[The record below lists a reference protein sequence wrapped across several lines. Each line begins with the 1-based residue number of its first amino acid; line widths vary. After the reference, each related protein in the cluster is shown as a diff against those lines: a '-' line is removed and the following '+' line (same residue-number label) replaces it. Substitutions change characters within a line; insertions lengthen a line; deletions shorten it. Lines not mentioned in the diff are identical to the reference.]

1 MCEIK
6 GVNGKIKL
14 KNGMNLTT
22 AWAFFIVMGL
32 LIIPP
37 TVFGADPEKIEVF
50 VSIAPQAYFVQRI
63 AGDRVGVSVLVP
75 PGKSPATYAPGSAQM
90 VKLSRSLLL
99 FTIGVPFED
108 ALIPKIR
115 AMAPG
120 LSIVDTGQGIPL
132 RQLDGEKEI
141 LEETHGNGKKNL
153 TIANGGDGEHGHLGE
168 EGEENDSHD
177 HGAKGNDPH
186 IWMSPLLVKKQAQNI
201 CDALITLVPEDEELF
216 RNNLHL
222 FQRDLD
228 LLDQKIATVLQ
239 PLRGDTIFVFHP
251 VFGYFADAYGLRQLA
266 VERGGKTP
274 KGRDLVSFIQLAK
287 KNSVRVIFVQPQ
299 FDQRVALKIASA
311 INGVVVPLDPLAQNY
326 IDNLSQMALTIQ
338 KALVK
343 KWFLFPLLE
352 IVSGDFIGYGNAQA
366 QKFLE
371 YPFHHGIHLTGK
383 DGC

>member
-1 MCEIK
+1 MVGI
-6 GVNGKIKL
+6 
-14 KNGMNLTT
+14 
-22 AWAFFIVMGL
+22 

-37 TVFGADPEKIEVF
+37 TVFGAAPGKVEVF

-63 AGDRVGVSVLVP
+63 GGDRVESSVLVP
-75 PGKSPATYAPGSAQM
+75 PGKSPATYAPASSQM
-90 VKLSRSLLL
+90 VKLSRALLL
-99 FTIGVPFED
+99 FTIGVPFEE

-120 LSIVDTGQGIPL
+120 LSIVDTSQGISL
-132 RQLDGEKEI
+132 RQLDGGKEI
-141 LEETHGNGKKNL
+141 LDQTHGHGKKAS
-153 TIANGGDGEHGHLGE
+153 TIANSGGGELE
-168 EGEENDSHD
+168 EHPGQGAEENEHHD

-186 IWMSPLLVKKQAQNI
+186 IWMNPLLVKKQAQNI
-201 CDALITLVPEDEELF
+201 CDALIALVPEDEELF
-216 RNNLHL
+216 RSNLHL

-228 LLDQKIATVLQ
+228 LLDQKIASVLQ

-311 INGVVVPLDPLAQNY
+311 INGVVVPLDPLAQDY
-326 IDNLSQMALTIQ
+326 IENLSQMAMTIK

-343 KWFLFPLLE
+343 
-352 IVSGDFIGYGNAQA
+352 Q
-366 QKFLE
+366 
-371 YPFHHGIHLTGK
+371 
-383 DGC
+383 

>member
-1 MCEIK
+1 M
-6 GVNGKIKL
+6 
-14 KNGMNLTT
+14 
-22 AWAFFIVMGL
+22 AWAFLIVMGI

-37 TVFGADPEKIEVF
+37 TVFGVAPGKIEVF

-63 AGDRVGVSVLVP
+63 GGDRVGVSVLVP
-75 PGKSPATYAPGSAQM
+75 PGKSPATYAPASAQM

-120 LSIVDTGQGIPL
+120 LSIVDTSQGISL
-132 RQLDGEKEI
+132 RQLDGGKEI
-141 LEETHGNGKKNL
+141 LDQTNGHGKKAL
-153 TIANGGDGEHGHLGE
+153 PIANGGDGELEHSGEGREGH
-168 EGEENDSHD
+168 DHHD
-177 HGAKGNDPH
+177 HGVKGHDPH
-186 IWMSPLLVKKQAQNI
+186 IWMSPVLVKQQAQTI
-201 CDALITLVPEDEELF
+201 CDALIALVPEDEERF
-216 RNNLHL
+216 RNNLHS

-228 LLDQKIATVLQ
+228 LLDQKIASVLQ
-239 PLRGDTIFVFHP
+239 PFQGDTIFVFHP

-311 INGVVVPLDPLAQNY
+311 IHGVVVPLDPLAQDY
-326 IDNLSQMALTIQ
+326 IENLSHMALTIQ
-338 KALVK
+338 KALV
-343 KWFLFPLLE
+343 E
-352 IVSGDFIGYGNAQA
+352 Q
-366 QKFLE
+366 
-371 YPFHHGIHLTGK
+371 
-383 DGC
+383 

>member
-1 MCEIK
+1 
-6 GVNGKIKL
+6 
-14 KNGMNLTT
+14 MNPIM
-22 AWAFFIVMGL
+22 AWAFLIMVGI
-32 LIIPP
+32 LIIPL
-37 TVFGADPEKIEVF
+37 TVSGAAPGKIEVF

-63 AGDRVGVSVLVP
+63 GGDRVEASVLVP
-75 PGKSPATYAPGSAQM
+75 PGKSPATYAPASAQM
-90 VKLSRSLLL
+90 VKLSRALLL
-99 FTIGVPFED
+99 FTIGVPFEE

-120 LSIVDTGQGIPL
+120 LSIVDTSQGIAL
-132 RQLDGEKEI
+132 RRLDGGKEI
-141 LEETHGNGKKNL
+141 LDQTQGHGEKALSVVND
-153 TIANGGDGEHGHLGE
+153 GGGELGHSGQ
-168 EGEENDSHD
+168 GAEENDPHD

-186 IWMSPLLVKKQAQNI
+186 IWMSPLLVKKQAQTI
-201 CDALITLVPEDEELF
+201 CDALIALAPEDEELF

-228 LLDQKIATVLQ
+228 SLDQKIASVLQ

-311 INGVVVPLDPLAQNY
+311 IHGVVVPLDPLAQDY
-326 IDNLSQMALTIQ
+326 IENLSNMALTIQ

-343 KWFLFPLLE
+343 
-352 IVSGDFIGYGNAQA
+352 Q
-366 QKFLE
+366 
-371 YPFHHGIHLTGK
+371 
-383 DGC
+383 